1 MFSRF
6 AKRAAILA
14 AASELAVGLG
24 SAPSSA
30 AGEHVFT
37 PQHPS
42 CNGND
47 PRGNFSAQIKYSN
60 GELQW
65 GWQLSTAAAAPAT
78 GLMNETADL
87 TCNGRRVAHDSHLGV
102 PPRYFVHASAALG
115 CHMTSCNGDL
125 KIHETFPIARGTRT
139 VDLDFPFI
147 VTLVQR
153 K

>member
-1 MFSRF
+1 MFSRI

-14 AASELAVGLG
+14 AVSALAVGLG

-42 CNGND
+42 YNGND

-60 GELQW
+60 GKLQW
-65 GWQLSTAAAAPAT
+65 GWQLSAATAAPAT
-78 GLMNETADL
+78 GLMNETANL
-87 TCNGRRVAHDSHLGV
+87 TCNGHRVAHDSHPGV
-102 PPRYFVHASAALG
+102 SPRYFVHASSALG
-115 CHMTSCNGDL
+115 SHMTSCKWDL

-147 VTLVQR
+147 VTLV
-153 K
+153 